1 VSESNVRGILL
12 VEPYAALGIALSSA
26 LRKFAPHHAIRVT
39 PTLADAEAATESIRP
54 ELFVL
59 DLDPAPGGEVEF
71 LNRLRERHPQTRVL
85 VVGASPSRELR
96 SVRGTSGGLQFIA
109 KPFDL
114 ADFGATVQA
123 LLGPWENAP
132 TANPRG
138 SLRYLHPIDVVQLEC
153 LARATT
159 RLRVESADG
168 RTGEIYIR
176 DGELVHAATEESDGL
191 EALAEIFGWPRG
203 KLTESDAPKDVPKT
217 IDQPW
222 QILLHEMASI
232 IPEDSG
238 DSLGAEAEP
247 ALPTGKRI
255 LVIDDT
261 EMLLIFA
268 ADVLRTADRSLD
280 VITAATGSEGLE
292 LAATKSPDLILLDY
306 SLTDMTGGEVC
317 RRLLENE
324 TTARIPILMMSGH
337 LPELNTVAGMFG
349 NVVTTLPKP
358 FLSGALINEVEKI
371 LAAGPL
377 PEAPAAP
384 PPSVPTEAP
393 SIQTEAPIAST
404 APTILPNGHT
414 SGSNGGIYSVPPPA
428 PTDTITV
435 APPEARFRPPS
446 QLPPADFPTA
456 VAAEHREVT
465 ASFACEVMSVQ
476 LAQDFRMGAL
486 QLKPAEDG
494 AVVRMNREDGSP
506 ALVPG
511 RNFRVVEAVLAG
523 DGRIETLRLIA
534 SAGAEHPFTNGGDFA
549 VDRMSAET
557 AGSGQLMQLTG
568 TRGAAMRVKLVAEFQ
583 LVRVEIADT
592 FMVSAIVL
600 QALGNS
606 VRVQT
611 GENSAVAMQF
621 YIHDVQLDEAGGLAS
636 LIVGSRR

>member
-1 VSESNVRGILL
+1 MSESNVRGILL

-39 PTLADAEAATESIRP
+39 PTLADAEAATETIRP

-71 LNRLRERHPQTRVL
+71 LNRLREHHPQSRVL
-85 VVGASPSRELR
+85 VVAASPSRELR

-114 ADFGATVQA
+114 ADFGATLQA
-123 LLGPWENAP
+123 LLGPWEKAP
-132 TANPRG
+132 TTNPRG
-138 SLRYLHPIDVVQLEC
+138 TLRYLHPIDVVQLKC
-153 LARATT
+153 LTRATT

-176 DGELVHAATEESDGL
+176 DGEVVHAGTEESDGL
-191 EALAEIFGWPRG
+191 EALAEIFEWPRG
-203 KLTESDAPKDVPKT
+203 KVSESDTRKDVPKT

-222 QILLHEMASI
+222 QILLREMATK
-232 IPEDSG
+232 IPEDSV
-238 DSLGAEAEP
+238 DSLGTEAEA

-268 ADVLRTADRSLD
+268 ADVLRTADRSLE
-280 VITAATGSEGLE
+280 VITVATGSEGLE

-324 TTARIPILMMSGH
+324 ATARIPILMMSGH

-377 PEAPAAP
+377 PEAPPVP
-384 PPSVPTEAP
+384 PPSGPTEAP
-393 SIQTEAPIAST
+393 SSQTEAPSASA

-414 SGSNGGIYSVPPPA
+414 SGTNGGIHSMPPPA

-446 QLPPADFPTA
+446 QPPVDLPTT

-494 AVVRMNREDGSP
+494 AVVRMNRADGSP

-511 RNFRVVEAVLAG
+511 RNFRLVEAVLAG
-523 DGRIETLRLIA
+523 DGRIDTLRLIA

-568 TRGAAMRVKLVAEFQ
+568 TRDAAMRVKLVAEFE

-600 QALGNS
+600 QALGPG

-611 GENSAVAMQF
+611 GENTAVAMQF
-621 YIHDVQLDEAGGLAS
+621 YIHDVQLDDAGGLAS